1 MTGAQNVWSADT
13 AGTIVLVSTTNGLLV
28 APIGGGG
35 STTIDSA
42 GFMGQLI
49 SGGTMAVY
57 STTAGALRSSAIKS
71 PSPTTLA
78 SAFGGFYGVSP
89 SQGTVIYYQNQ
100 ASTGTDVFLSSTVAP
115 AKSQTLTSS
124 MTGSVNGD
132 AFTADSNYALYSTGN
147 DVCTGAAAFNAFPVN
162 GGSAMMLG
170 TNVWGD
176 WSATGSK
183 VVFNDNFV
191 ATGGLRYGRADI
203 ESVNLA
209 NGATPTHVI
218 SQADAIIDMS
228 PAGDQI
234 IYSWTVQ
241 PGAQAGIYVVPVP

>member
-1 MTGAQNVWSADT
+1 M
-13 AGTIVLVSTTNGLLV
+13 
-28 APIGGGG
+28 
-35 STTIDSA
+35 
-42 GFMGQLI
+42 
-49 SGGTMAVY
+49 
-57 STTAGALRSSAIKS
+57 
-71 PSPTTLA
+71 
-78 SAFGGFYGVSP
+78 SP
-89 SQGTVIYYQNQ
+89 SQSTVLYYQNQ
-100 ASTGTDVFLSSTVAP
+100 ASTGTDVFLSSTLAP
-115 AKSQTLTSS
+115 GKSQTLTSA
-124 MTGSVNGD
+124 MTGSINGD
-132 AFTADSNYALYSTGN
+132 AFTADSSYALYSTGN

-183 VVFNDNFV
+183 VVFNDNYV